1 MRILVVG
8 GTQFI
13 GPAVATRL
21 DTLGHAVTVVHRGQ
35 HEAELPTTVGHL
47 HGDRS
52 QLDAMREH
60 LVHLAPEV
68 VVDMAAYTEQDAA
81 HVITAVRGIARRI
94 VIVSSQDVYR
104 AYGRLHQSEPGI
116 PDLVPLTEDAP
127 LRERSYPYRGTGRGL
142 DDYDKILVER
152 VESADPSLAPTILRL
167 PMVYGERDTQHRIAL
182 ELRRMDDG
190 RPAIFVEE
198 RLARWRW
205 TRDYVGNVA
214 SAIALAATD
223 DRAIGRTYNVGE
235 PEAPAYGD
243 WLRAIGAA
251 AGWTGEVVIAPD
263 GTLPEALRPPAAD
276 YSQHL
281 VADTSRIQHELG
293 FLDPVPRHEALLRT
307 IAWER
312 SQPAGAYARPID
324 YSQEDAL
331 VAGLA
336 RLGAAPQQESS
347 YVP

>member
-1 MRILVVG
+1 MRVLVVG

-21 DTLGHAVTVVHRGQ
+21 DTLGHAVTVFHRGR
-35 HEAELPTTVGHL
+35 HEADLPTTVGHL

-52 QLDAMREH
+52 QLDAMREQ

-68 VVDMAAYTEQDAA
+68 VVDMAAYTEEDAV
-81 HVITAVRGIARRI
+81 HVVRAVRGIARRI
-94 VIVSSQDVYR
+94 IIISSQDVYR
-104 AYGRLHQSEPGI
+104 AYGRLQRSEPGL
-116 PDLVPLTEDAP
+116 PDLVPLPEDAP
-127 LRERSYPYRGTGRGL
+127 LRERYFPYRGTGRGL

-152 VESADPSLAPTILRL
+152 TEGADPSLAPTVLRL
-167 PMVYGERDTQHRIAL
+167 PMVYGERDTQHRIAF

-223 DRAIGRTYNVGE
+223 DRAIGRAYNVGE
-235 PEAPAYGD
+235 PDALPYAD
-243 WLRAIGAA
+243 WLRAIGVA
-251 AGWTGEVVIAPD
+251 AGWSGEVVVVPD
-263 GTLPEALRPPAAD
+263 GSLPEALRPPAAD

-293 FLDPVPRHEALLRT
+293 FLDPVPREEALLRT

-312 SQPAGAYARPID
+312 SLPARPYARPVD
-324 YSQEDAL
+324 YAQEDAL
-331 VAGLA
+331 IAALA
-336 RLGAAPQQESS
+336 RLSAAPRQESS